1 MKLSEKKHP
10 KKQWVAQEMLNK
22 MDERRRFKHQNAEL
36 EKMEY
41 RRLNGEIRKET
52 EKAKEIWLEEQC
64 SELEELQ
71 KQWRYCQVGYNNNKE
86 NELSVVLR

>member
-1 MKLSEKKHP
+1 
-10 KKQWVAQEMLNK
+10 MLNK
-22 MDERRRFKHQNAEL
+22 LDERRRFKPQNTEL

-52 EKAKEIWLEEQC
+52 EKAKEMLLEEQC

-71 KQWRYCQVGYNNNKE
+71 IQWRYCQAGYKNNKE